1 MSDRYRIDVRR
12 WRSALRDAVELP
24 IATRGVLYVL
34 GQWMNSDGSNA
45 YPRRHRLAASC
56 QLSESSV
63 DRHLG
68 KAVAAGYLHRTSGGH
83 KGHVATYAATIPAYR
98 WDDDTAKLVQPL
110 PVQIPQ
116 RAAPVTRNGAI
127 APHSRPHSASLVQSK
142 GRTSDAPTSY
152 CTSDKHL
159 AASFDAG
166 SPQAASATKTDEHE
180 DEEQLRGDEEAQSWA
195 DHEWISDQVGGL
207 YDVEESAVDGMLS
220 RGAHRQAIVN
230 AIRSQRADVTS

>member
-1 MSDRYRIDVRR
+1 MTAPPVRD
-12 WRSALRDAVELP
+12 WS
-24 IATRGVLYVL
+24 T
-34 GQWMNSDGSNA
+34 
-45 YPRRHRLAASC
+45 PRRHRLAASC

-98 WDDDTAKLVQPL
+98 WDDDSGQLVQPL
-110 PVQIPQ
+110 PVHVPQ

-127 APHSRPHSASLVQSK
+127 APHSRPHSASVVQSK

-166 SPQAASATKTDEHE
+166 SPQAASATKFEEHE
-180 DEEQLRGDEEAQSWA
+180 DKEQERDDEEAQSWA
-195 DHEWISDQVGGL
+195 DHEWISDQLGGL
-207 YDVEESAVDGMLS
+207 YDYESSTVDGMLAS
-220 RGAHRQAIVN
+220 GANRVAVLNKIN
-230 AIRSQRADVTS
+230 KDRSPVS